1 MRITGWSV
9 LLALGIFAGADGR
22 AAAQAVNTEA
32 SIVYYDMAGNAT
44 LDPAEP
50 QNNSTYSHEALLA
63 IYDTL
68 IRLDDA
74 GVPGPGLADSW
85 TRNDDLTE
93 LTLHIR
99 PGVMFHDGTPVNAEA
114 VRRNFE
120 RSTALGKRAGSAVAE
135 TFALVSSF
143 EVVGTDSIKLKL
155 KAPNGQIEYWLGGT
169 AGMMISPASFKD
181 DAFGGTLNAVC
192 RTLSWSFCTG
202 AICASC

>member
-114 VRRNFE
+114 VMD
-120 RSTALGKRAGSAVAE
+120 ALH
-135 TFALVSSF
+135 L
-143 EVVGTDSIKLKL
+143 
-155 KAPNGQIEYWLGGT
+155 
-169 AGMMISPASFKD
+169 
-181 DAFGGTLNAVC
+181 VC
-192 RTLSWSFCTG
+192 RTRNIPVIVNLHGLDIARRYCDRVVAMSRGRVVFDDVPQRLTKEALVEIYGGSGKWSRD
-202 AICASC
+202 AAYAMEPAA